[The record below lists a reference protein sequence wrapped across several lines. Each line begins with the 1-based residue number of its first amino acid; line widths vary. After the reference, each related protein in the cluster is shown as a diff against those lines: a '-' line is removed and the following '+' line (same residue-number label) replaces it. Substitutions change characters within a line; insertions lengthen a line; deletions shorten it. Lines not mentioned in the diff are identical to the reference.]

1 MVVAVCCCLIEFND
15 DDDDDDVKSLFWPLR
30 VWTSALCGSD
40 WKNHEF

>member
-1 MVVAVCCCLIEFND
+1 MVVAVCCSLIEFN